1 MDPQK
6 VTIAFG
12 DNNVHVYRRERSSV
26 WQCSVCLDGEN
37 HRTSTR
43 HKNLA
48 LASEAAELF
57 FLKQRLAQ
65 LLRQNGQT
73 IQQFLGIELAESADP
88 ETPVADRRRRIKRGP
103 TFKEVGELFI
113 QEYPILTAG
122 ERSAQY
128 INAQERRIRS
138 ILGPF
143 FGEMPIADITEAD
156 IVRYRQHRMANP
168 RGPGKRRDPNTPNK
182 RDPSKPLS
190 RSTMHMDIVCLRLVL
205 KCAKRHGMITHL
217 PDLSE
222 PYKKSKK
229 VRARP
234 WFSPDEYRQLYE
246 ATRERHL
253 AETQDRMRE
262 AALDLH
268 DLVLFA
274 GNTGL
279 RPDEMARLQFRD
291 VEIDNQDMDGTEILH
306 IRIAMGKRGF
316 GNCKS
321 MPGAVEPFRR
331 VMRRR
336 DPKPDDLV
344 FPDGHRRLFNKVL
357 SDTGL
362 KHTRDGRTRTLYS
375 LRHTYI
381 CMRLIEGADFYALAK
396 NCRTSPEMIRDFYAS
411 HIKDLIDVGQLNV
424 RRAPIRKKT
433 PKKTEP
439 AV

>member
-1 MDPQK
+1 MDPEK

-12 DNNVHVYRRERSSV
+12 DNNVHIYRRERSSV

-37 HRTSTR
+37 HRASTR
-43 HKNLA
+43 QKNLA
-48 LASEAAELF
+48 LAAEAAELF
-57 FLKQRLAQ
+57 FLKQRLTQ
-65 LLRQNGQT
+65 LLRRDGQT
-73 IQQFLGIELAESADP
+73 IQQFLGVELAASTGDEP
-88 ETPVADRRRRIKRGP
+88 GTGDRRRRVKHGP
-103 TFKEVGELFI
+103 KFKEVAELFI
-113 QEYPILTAG
+113 EEYPVLTAG
-122 ERSAQY
+122 ERSPEYVKKQTHT
-128 INAQERRIRS
+128 IRS
-138 ILGPF
+138 TLMPF
-143 FGEMPIADITEAD
+143 FGEMPVAAITEAD
-156 IVRYRQHRMANP
+156 VVRFRQHRIANP
-168 RGPGKRRDPNTPNK
+168 RGPGPWRDPAKPNW
-182 RDPSKPLS
+182 RDPAKPLS
-190 RSTMHMDIVCLRLVL
+190 RSTMHNNIVALRLVL
-205 KCAKRHGMITHL
+205 KCAKRHGMISHL

-229 VRARP
+229 VKARP
-234 WFSPDEYRQLYE
+234 WFSPEEYKLLYE
-246 ATRERHL
+246 TTREWHL
-253 AETQDRMRE
+253 EETQERMKE

-279 RPDEMARLQFRD
+279 RPDEISRLQFRD
-291 VEIDNQDMDGTEILH
+291 VEIDDQDMRGTEILH
-306 IRIAMGKRGF
+306 IRVAMGKRGF

-336 DPKPDDLV
+336 NPKPEDLV
-344 FPDGHRRLFNKVL
+344 FPDRHLRLFNKVL
-357 SDTGL
+357 TKIGL
-362 KHTRDGRTRTLYS
+362 KRTRDDRIRSLYS

-424 RRAPIRKKT
+424 RR
-433 PKKTEP
+433 PKRAEAKSETVP